1 MKLKHLVWF
10 RRLCQAFFLFLFV
23 YLLVSTKLPQDV
35 YLDYSPSF
43 EQVQEIQIKG
53 PVTFFF
59 ELDPLVWLSS
69 MLSARQWIEGFGWAI
84 ALILATLVL
93 GRFFCAFICPFG
105 TIHHMCGA
113 IRPAQKGRDRI
124 TANQPDSR
132 RRIKYFLLIVF
143 LTAAAVGVNYTGLM
157 DPIAFLFRSLVTSI
171 FPAIGI
177 GLRDFFEA
185 LAFSDIKIF
194 NYLAYGLEGL
204 AAPVFGY
211 EDKAFHTGWVIG
223 ILFLLILFLN
233 RIRPRFWCRF
243 LCPLGALLGI
253 FSRFSLV
260 RLEKDEKKCTGC
272 GACTRVCQGA
282 AAPAPGRNWQKPECL
297 MCFNCA
303 AVCPEDALNFR
314 FKPVF
319 QPAAKPDISRRVL
332 LGGLLAGISLPLF
345 GRLDG
350 KISKTYA
357 PALIRPPGSLAEPE
371 FLDRCQRCGLCM
383 KACPTNVIV
392 PAFSEAGLAGF
403 WTPVLNMNLG
413 YCEYTCTLCTGV
425 CPTGAIQKLSAREK
439 LQTPVKIGSAYI
451 DRGRCLP
458 WNGNSPCIVC
468 EEHCPVSPKA
478 IYFKKDVIV
487 RPKSEQT
494 PHNRARPE
502 MEIKPEMEIEM
513 EMEEINVQLPFVDLS
528 RCIGCGI
535 CQNKCPVNGKPAIRV
550 ISAGESRSLENQI
563 LL

>member
-1 MKLKHLVWF
+1 MKRKHLVWF
-10 RRLCQAFFLFLFV
+10 RRLCQAFFLLLFV
-23 YLLVSTKLPQDV
+23 YLLVGTKLPQDV

-43 EQVQEIQIKG
+43 EQVREIQIRG

-59 ELDPLVWLSS
+59 ELNPLIWLTS

-84 ALILATLVL
+84 LLICATVLL

-105 TIHHMCGA
+105 TLHHMCGT
-113 IRPAQKGRDRI
+113 IRPARKGRDRI
-124 TANQPDSR
+124 KANRPDPR
-132 RRIKYFLLIVF
+132 RRFKYFLLIG
-143 LTAAAVGVNYTGLM
+143 LLMAAAGGVNYAGLI
-157 DPIAFLFRSLVTSI
+157 DPIAFLFRSLATSV
-171 FPAIGI
+171 FPAVGN
-177 GLRDFFEA
+177 GLRDFFET
-185 LAFSDIKIF
+185 LAYSDIKIF
-194 NYLAYGLEGL
+194 NYLAYGLEAA

-211 EDKAFHTGWVIG
+211 EDKAFHTGWAIG
-223 ILFLLILFLN
+223 ILFLVILFLN

-253 FSRFSLV
+253 FSRFSFLT
-260 RLEKDEKKCTGC
+260 LQKDKTKCTGC
-272 GACTRVCQGA
+272 GACTRTCQGA
-282 AAPAPGRNWQKPECL
+282 ASPDPAEVWQKAECL
-297 MCFNCA
+297 LCMNCT
-303 AVCPEDALNFR
+303 AVCPEDALTFR
-314 FKPVF
+314 LKRSSPER
-319 QPAAKPDISRRVL
+319 KHTDIGRRAL
-332 LGGLLAGISLPLF
+332 LGGLLAGISLPLL

-350 KISKTYA
+350 KISKTNA
-357 PALIRPPGSLAEPE
+357 PELIRPPGSLAEE
-371 FLDRCQRCGLCM
+371 AFLDRCQRCGLCM

-392 PAFSEAGLAGF
+392 PAFSEAGIGGF

-425 CPTGAIQKLSAREK
+425 CPTGAIQRLTAKAK
-439 LQTPVKIGSAYI
+439 IQTPVKIGSAYI

-487 RPKSEQT
+487 RPK
-494 PHNRARPE
+494 RAASDRAIPE
-502 MEIKPEMEIEM
+502 PEKPEME
-513 EMEEINVQLPFVDLS
+513 EIDVQLPFVDLS

-535 CQNKCPVNGKPAIRV
+535 CQNKCPVKGKPAIRV